1 MGLAETARSLQAV
14 SKELQWLRDLRTYTA
29 AHDADGLREEI
40 CKLEAE
46 SEQGAA
52 AETIYLRTLDV
63 LEQWHLA
70 DFYSRV
76 LCYAEMKERR
86 EKGGAEKAIRRH
98 WLELME
104 MERRIAKRYDEQRTL
119 FLKSSGRDASDE
131 QERDGAVD

>member
-1 MGLAETARSLQAV
+1 M

-63 LEQWHLA
+63 LKEWHLA

-76 LCYAEMKERR
+76 LCYAEMKERA
-86 EKGGAEKAIRRH
+86 EKGGGEQAIRRH
-98 WLELME
+98 WGELQQ
-104 MERRIAKRYDEQRTL
+104 MERGISEHY
-119 FLKSSGRDASDE
+119 
-131 QERDGAVD
+131 ERLREGCK

>member
-29 AHDADGLREEI
+29 AHDADRLQREMDR
-40 CKLEAE
+40 LTAE
-46 SEQGAA
+46 SEQGEA

-63 LEQWHLA
+63 LKEWHLA

-76 LCYAEMKERR
+76 LQYAELKERG

-98 WLELME
+98 WGELQQ
-104 MERRIAKRYDEQRTL
+104 MERGIAENYKRLREGYR
-119 FLKSSGRDASDE
+119 
-131 QERDGAVD
+131 

>member
-29 AHDADGLREEI
+29 AHDADRLQREMDR
-40 CKLEAE
+40 LEAE

-63 LEQWHLA
+63 LKEWHLA

-76 LCYAEMKERR
+76 LKYAELKERA
-86 EKGGAEKAIRRH
+86 EKGGGEAAIRRH
-98 WLELME
+98 WPELME
-104 MERRIAKRYDEQRTL
+104 MERRIIRNYEKQREGC
-119 FLKSSGRDASDE
+119 K
-131 QERDGAVD
+131 

>member
-14 SKELQWLRDLRTYTA
+14 SKELQWLRDLRGYTA

-63 LEQWHLA
+63 LKEWHLA

-76 LCYAEMKERR
+76 LKYAELKERA
-86 EKGGAEKAIRRH
+86 EKGGGEAAIRRH
-98 WLELME
+98 WPELQQ
-104 MERRIAKRYDEQRTL
+104 MERGIKRRYEKLRE
-119 FLKSSGRDASDE
+119 GCR
-131 QERDGAVD
+131 

>member
-14 SKELQWLRDLRTYTA
+14 SKELQWLRDLRGHTA

-46 SEQGAA
+46 SEQGEA

-63 LEQWHLA
+63 LKEWHLA

-76 LCYAEMKERR
+76 LKYAELKERA
-86 EKGGAEKAIRRH
+86 EKGGGEQAIRRH
-98 WLELME
+98 WGELQQ
-104 MERRIAKRYDEQRTL
+104 MERGIAENYKRLREGCR
-119 FLKSSGRDASDE
+119 
-131 QERDGAVD
+131 

>member
-14 SKELQWLRDLRTYTA
+14 SKELQWLRDLRGYTA

-63 LEQWHLA
+63 LKEWHLA

-76 LCYAEMKERR
+76 LKYAELKERA
-86 EKGGAEKAIRRH
+86 EKGGGEAVIRRH
-98 WLELME
+98 WPELME
-104 MERRIAKRYDEQRTL
+104 MERRIIRNYEKQREGC
-119 FLKSSGRDASDE
+119 K
-131 QERDGAVD
+131 

>member
-46 SEQGAA
+46 SEQGEA

-63 LEQWHLA
+63 LKEWHLA

-76 LCYAEMKERR
+76 LQYAELKERA
-86 EKGGAEKAIRRH
+86 EKGGGEAAIRRH
-98 WLELME
+98 WPELME
-104 MERRIAKRYDEQRTL
+104 MERRITQNY
-119 FLKSSGRDASDE
+119 
-131 QERDGAVD
+131 ERLREGCK